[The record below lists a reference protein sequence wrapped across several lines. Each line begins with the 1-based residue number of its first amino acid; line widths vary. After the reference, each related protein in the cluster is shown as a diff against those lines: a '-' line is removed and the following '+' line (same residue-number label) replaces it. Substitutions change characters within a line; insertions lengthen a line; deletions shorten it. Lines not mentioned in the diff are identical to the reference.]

1 MRHSLLI
8 ALTVLGVA
16 AAPLTLPAAELRP
29 DNQGYIRDWLM
40 LAPIPLEVENEGS
53 LKIDEEQVNGERDLK
68 PKAGDKSK
76 ALGKELTWKSVKA
89 REASFDINALLNAQL
104 EYVAAYMVTYVV
116 ADRDMS
122 GLTLLMGSNDQGK
135 VYLNGRQVV
144 KHTEPRSLEIDGSR
158 ADKVSLQK
166 GVNVIVFKVIN
177 DNNNWE
183 GCLRF
188 VTSDGKPVTDVK
200 IQLAP

>member
-1 MRHSLLI
+1 MRHPVLTALI
-8 ALTVLGVA
+8 VLGVA
-16 AAPLTLPAAELRP
+16 AAPLAPHAAELRP

-40 LAPIPLEVENEGS
+40 LAPIPLGVENEGS
-53 LKIDEEQVNGERDLK
+53 LKIDEEQVNDERDLK
-68 PKAGDKSK
+68 PKAGDKSR
-76 ALGKELTWKSVKA
+76 ALGKELTWKAVKTP
-89 REASFDINALLNAQL
+89 EMSFDINALLNVQL
-104 EYVAAYMVTYVV
+104 EFAAAYMVTYVV
-116 ADRDMS
+116 AERDMP

-144 KHTEPRSLEIDGSR
+144 KHTESRSLEIDGSR

-177 DNNNWE
+177 ENNNWE

-188 VTSDGKPVTDVK
+188 VTSDGKPVTDLKV
-200 IQLAP
+200 QLTP